1 MRSGSPGAV
10 QPSGGGY
17 GKRNAVGT
25 RGSPGR
31 VPGGS
36 RGSVWCPPGCS
47 SRAGGGA
54 PGAGAGHA
62 AGPRRPLALP
72 GLALG
77 YGFRAG
83 GGPGAGPSPALPSDP
98 TPQTPPPG
106 SPNPSCPRRGSP
118 GPAPGGIQ
126 PAGPGVRPGTRA
138 GEPRGLRGLGN
149 WWWAKHREVG
159 TAGSLRR
166 EVVKCQKGGWEVS
179 VLLWRRANAEG

>member
-25 RGSPGR
+25 RGSPGGIPGLGGVPPWVL
-31 VPGGS
+31 VPGWRGRSGGRGRARRGAPPAARPPRFSPGLRLSGRGWS
-36 RGSVWCPPGCS
+36 RGRSQPCPACRS
-47 SRAGGGA
+47 
-54 PGAGAGHA
+54 HTA
-62 AGPRRPLALP
+62 A
-72 GLALG
+72 
-77 YGFRAG
+77 
-83 GGPGAGPSPALPSDP
+83 
-98 TPQTPPPG
+98 PPPG

-159 TAGSLRR
+159 TAGSPRR
-166 EVVKCQKGGWEVS
+166 EVVKCLKGGWEVS
-179 VLLWRRANAEG
+179 VFLRGSANAEG